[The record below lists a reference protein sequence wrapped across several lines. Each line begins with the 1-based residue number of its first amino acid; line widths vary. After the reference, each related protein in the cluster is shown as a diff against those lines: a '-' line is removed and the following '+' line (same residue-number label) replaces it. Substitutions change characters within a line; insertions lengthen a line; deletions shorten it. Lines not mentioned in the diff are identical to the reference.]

1 MMSAHGNLGGGDA
14 VVGPSREVEMRA
26 RTAAPAVLIAWVLV
40 GCGTAD
46 GGTGGTGSGADLVDC
61 GQVSLGQ
68 GESTIPAA
76 KLDCLARAADAGDPA
91 TLAVLAPTTE
101 GDLIATT
108 YSVVGVG
115 TVNVVVDST
124 ADRFAGSGAGI
135 TVQTCAFGVEAGRIE
150 VRDCTE
156 PQAF

>member
-1 MMSAHGNLGGGDA
+1 
-14 VVGPSREVEMRA
+14 MRA
-26 RTAAPAVLIAWVLV
+26 RTAAPAVLIALVLA

-46 GGTGGTGSGADLVDC
+46 GGTDGTGSGADLVDC

>member
-1 MMSAHGNLGGGDA
+1 MRVRIVAPAALMA
-14 VVGPSREVEMRA
+14 VVLA
-26 RTAAPAVLIAWVLV
+26 
-40 GCGTAD
+40 GCGSASGSAD
-46 GGTGGTGSGADLVDC
+46 PTGSGADPVDC

-76 KLDCLARAADAGDPA
+76 QLDCLARAADAGDPA

-124 ADRFAGSGAGI
+124 EDRFAGTGAGI
-135 TVQTCAFGVEAGRIE
+135 TAQTCAFGVNAGRIE
-150 VRDCTE
+150 VQDCTE

>member
-1 MMSAHGNLGGGDA
+1 MRTRTVAP
-14 VVGPSREVEMRA
+14 VVLM
-26 RTAAPAVLIAWVLV
+26 AVLLA
-40 GCGTAD
+40 GCGSAS
-46 GGTGGTGSGADLVDC
+46 GSTGPTGSGADPVDC

-76 KLDCLARAADAGDPA
+76 KLDCLTRAAEAGDPA

-124 ADRFAGSGAGI
+124 EDRFAGDGAGI
-135 TVQTCAFGVEAGRIE
+135 TVQTCAFGVSEGRVE
-150 VRDCTE
+150 VQDCTE

>member
-1 MMSAHGNLGGGDA
+1 
-14 VVGPSREVEMRA
+14 MRA
-26 RTAAPAVLIAWVLV
+26 RTVAAAALMTVVLA
-40 GCGTAD
+40 GCGSASGSTD
-46 GGTGGTGSGADLVDC
+46 LTSSGADPVDC

-76 KLDCLARAADAGDPA
+76 KLDCLSRAAETGDPA
-91 TLAVLAPTTE
+91 TLAVLMPTVE

-124 ADRFAGSGAGI
+124 EDRDRKS
-135 TVQTCAFGVEAGRIE
+135 VV
-150 VRDCTE
+150 
-156 PQAF
+156 